1 MKSLKE
7 IIILILIVAIF
18 IVVIF
23 FRGAF
28 NNIYQKTK
36 VSLSGSDSKVISS
49 NDYNQLLRE
58 NQRLKFELE
67 KYQAEAEEK
76 VKEGVIAKVYS
87 RYPFNDKERI
97 IINLGKEDN
106 IKLNAPVLT
115 KDGFLLGK
123 VVVVRSNQSEIETIF
138 DVEWKSSV
146 AVKEIENKAVMEG
159 GQPPKLKLLSKEAEI
174 NEGDSVFNIT
184 PDFPYQKLIGEVKEI
199 KDITDEIWRT
209 SSVKVQYNLDEINEV
224 VVFVNWQT

>member
-67 KYQAEAEEK
+67 KISGGGRRKKLRK
-76 VKEGVIAKVYS
+76 V
-87 RYPFNDKERI
+87 
-97 IINLGKEDN
+97 
-106 IKLNAPVLT
+106 
-115 KDGFLLGK
+115 
-123 VVVVRSNQSEIETIF
+123 
-138 DVEWKSSV
+138 
-146 AVKEIENKAVMEG
+146 
-159 GQPPKLKLLSKEAEI
+159 
-174 NEGDSVFNIT
+174 
-184 PDFPYQKLIGEVKEI
+184 
-199 KDITDEIWRT
+199 
-209 SSVKVQYNLDEINEV
+209 
-224 VVFVNWQT
+224 